1 MSAALKHLMRL
12 GTHGEKKYFKDF
24 KNNYDAIIINANMI
38 AHTVNSM
45 STFLGCELSKPFII
59 DPQTYAFQSY
69 THLLQQTTKNIKDS
83 SDAKLKKSF
92 QSLIDKYGIFLKD
105 VIVNQKRS
113 IKSSDFIGDEN
124 SHNLENLCKNVLDYQ
139 QNTITAE
146 TTANSEYSE
155 YIQYEL
161 ENCNG
166 DNSLILKPEF
176 LIAPYFYMTR
186 NTYKSWLDINIAS
199 INKSKQIVQSET
211 KVYAQIVMDK
221 DILLDSEKI
230 DELCSKYKNSMADG
244 FLIWLDKFDEK
255 DVSDLY
261 LCKFIEFLRNLKTI
275 EKPIYQIYGSYFSI
289 ILTKNILSG
298 VCHGME
304 YGENRDVYPVGGGV
318 PVSKFYYPVLH
329 KRLLYR
335 DALDVLL
342 RMDFLKDKNTYFSN
356 VCSCQNCHEII
367 NIPIEDF
374 SKYGDV
380 NSTTFKRKS
389 GNRESTVTMDYPT
402 TDAKDLCLRHYL
414 YNKVHEFKHVETHSY
429 IECAGELYDAYNQ
442 YYDLLGD
449 NIDYL
454 NTWHNIVL
462 GLDTL
467 EK

>member
-1 MSAALKHLMRL
+1 MPALKHLMRL

-24 KNNYDAIIINANMI
+24 KNSYDAIIINANMI

-69 THLLQQTTKNIKDS
+69 THLLQQSKNNKDLS
-83 SDAKLKKSF
+83 NTKLKKSF
-92 QSLIDKYGIFLKD
+92 QALVDNYGKFLNET
-105 VIVNQKRS
+105 IVNQKRS
-113 IKSSDFIGDEN
+113 IKHSDFIGEEN
-124 SHNLENLCKNVLDYQ
+124 SLNLEDLCKNVLDYQ
-139 QNTITAE
+139 KNTISLE
-146 TTANSEYSE
+146 TTTNSEYSE

-161 ENCNG
+161 ENCNEK
-166 DNSLILKPEF
+166 NTLTLKPEF

-186 NTYKSWLDINIAS
+186 NTYTNWIDINIES
-199 INKSKQIVQSET
+199 INKSKEIIQSESEI
-211 KVYAQIVMDK
+211 YAQIVMDK
-221 DILLDSEKI
+221 DMLLDSKKI
-230 DELCSKYKNSMADG
+230 NELCSKYKASSADG

-261 LCKFIEFLRNLKTI
+261 LKNFIDFLKNLKAA

-289 ILTKNILSG
+289 LLTKDILSG

-342 RMDFLKDKNTYFSN
+342 RMNYLKDRDTYFSN
-356 VCSCQNCHEII
+356 VCNCKNCHEII

-374 SKYGDV
+374 SKYGNV

-414 YNKVHEFKHVETHSY
+414 YNKIFEFKHIETLSY
-429 IECAGELYDAYNQ
+429 TECANELNDSYNK

-454 NTWHNIVL
+454 NTWYNVISS
-462 GLDTL
+462 LDIS
-467 EK
+467 EE

>member
-1 MSAALKHLMRL
+1 
-12 GTHGEKKYFKDF
+12 
-24 KNNYDAIIINANMI
+24 
-38 AHTVNSM
+38 
-45 STFLGCELSKPFII
+45 
-59 DPQTYAFQSY
+59 
-69 THLLQQTTKNIKDS
+69 
-83 SDAKLKKSF
+83 
-92 QSLIDKYGIFLKD
+92 
-105 VIVNQKRS
+105 
-113 IKSSDFIGDEN
+113 
-124 SHNLENLCKNVLDYQ
+124 
-139 QNTITAE
+139 
-146 TTANSEYSE
+146 
-155 YIQYEL
+155 
-161 ENCNG
+161 
-166 DNSLILKPEF
+166 
-176 LIAPYFYMTR
+176 
-186 NTYKSWLDINIAS
+186 
-199 INKSKQIVQSET
+199 
-211 KVYAQIVMDK
+211 MDK

>member
-199 INKSKQIVQSET
+199 INLSK
-211 KVYAQIVMDK
+211 
-221 DILLDSEKI
+221 
-230 DELCSKYKNSMADG
+230 
-244 FLIWLDKFDEK
+244 
-255 DVSDLY
+255 
-261 LCKFIEFLRNLKTI
+261 
-275 EKPIYQIYGSYFSI
+275 
-289 ILTKNILSG
+289 
-298 VCHGME
+298 
-304 YGENRDVYPVGGGV
+304 
-318 PVSKFYYPVLH
+318 
-329 KRLLYR
+329 
-335 DALDVLL
+335 
-342 RMDFLKDKNTYFSN
+342 
-356 VCSCQNCHEII
+356 
-367 NIPIEDF
+367 
-374 SKYGDV
+374 
-380 NSTTFKRKS
+380 
-389 GNRESTVTMDYPT
+389 
-402 TDAKDLCLRHYL
+402 
-414 YNKVHEFKHVETHSY
+414 
-429 IECAGELYDAYNQ
+429 
-442 YYDLLGD
+442 
-449 NIDYL
+449 
-454 NTWHNIVL
+454 
-462 GLDTL
+462 
-467 EK
+467 